1 MKTAVKTV
9 NAPQAIGP
17 YSQAVIANGLV
28 FCSGQIALDPAS
40 GIVVDGG
47 IREQAERVMLN
58 LQALLAEAGTDF
70 SRVVRATVYLKTMSD
85 FAAVNEIYGRYVT
98 ADAAIPP
105 SRSTVA
111 VAGLPRDVLVEIDLI
126 ALAG

>member
-1 MKTAVKTV
+1 MKTAVKTA

-17 YSQAVIANGLV
+17 YSQAVVANGLV
-28 FCSGQIALDPAS
+28 FCSGQIALDPGS
-40 GIVVDGG
+40 GIVVEGG

-58 LQALLAEAGTDF
+58 LKALLAEAGTDF

-98 ADAAIPP
+98 AGGAIPP